1 MHTFKNIATGGLVS
15 ALLGAGTASFDI
27 TNALAQSGTPS
38 QAPGQSNPQ
47 PRPSNPQPGPSNPQP
62 DPSTP
67 QPRPSTPGNSTP
79 TPPPPPAQPDTPQ
92 NPDAPG
98 APGTPAAP
106 GRDDPGAPGQPVQ
119 PGSGAPGDPNGV
131 SPNVPRPSSVAG
143 ARAMRPFAFQ
153 SPELEGRFSESTRRL
168 VVMEERLDKSNADL
182 MKRLGDVRTMAPEKQ
197 NAALMDLMQQVLMQQ
212 KALHQYLVT
221 ARTGWTGDFDM
232 ATADIRKPGTSG
244 TPDADGRQTTDVPTD
259 NPRR

>member
-1 MHTFKNIATGGLVS
+1 MNTLKNIATGGLVS
-15 ALLGAGTASFDI
+15 ALLGAGTASFDL
-27 TNALAQSGTPS
+27 TTFAQSGTPS

-47 PRPSNPQPGPSNPQP
+47 PRPSNPQP

-79 TPPPPPAQPDTPQ
+79 TPPPPPAQPDAPQ
-92 NPDAPG
+92 NPD

-131 SPNVPRPSSVAG
+131 SPNVPRPSASAG
-143 ARAMRPFAFQ
+143 ARALRPFALQ

-212 KALHQYLVT
+212 KMLHQYLVT

-232 ATADIRKPGTSG
+232 ATADTRKPGNGAAG
-244 TPDADGRQTTDVPTD
+244 TDDRQTTEAPTE